1 MAFSKARRLS
11 DFISA
16 NGSIPAGKFTDST
29 ITSAHI
35 VDATIVPADM
45 HATLNLTGKTVTV
58 ATASGSTNSTAVAST
73 AFVQQE
79 LTTLIG
85 GAPSTLND
93 LNELAAAINDDANYN
108 STLTTALATKLP
120 LAGGTLTGTLVINT
134 SGFSRLDLRTAR
146 TGAAD
151 NIGGVQFLNNSNAL
165 KSQIYGSNDGTLRIA
180 TNGNVTAI
188 TLDASQ
194 NATFAGTIASGAIT
208 STGKIEA
215 TQLDLVGTDNYI
227 AYGSAGTAPSNG
239 DYLRLRDVASGNDAL
254 QFYMDGSKL
263 FSIDGQTGNAYHKG
277 TISSGEIASG
287 KITANGGAVYSETTQ
302 GAAKGTI
309 HLDPDSATDHA
320 GTALTFGASDSGSGN
335 SAQAGIYTR
344 SDGSYGTKIYI
355 STTNDYGAGSKTAL
369 KIDHLG
375 HLGIMRGDL
384 KIGSQTVIDANKNLT
399 NIGTI
404 ASGAI
409 TSTGKV
415 QGNSLKA
422 HVGSDDGSQLNL
434 FADASGHCFIAGHT
448 LRWMTGPNSN
458 RTTRMY
464 LSNTGHLTLNGNFY
478 VNGSTNYLVEGSNGN
493 NVSGAR
499 VKFLRTTDIR
509 TPYSNLAGSNNIG
522 GLFTSYALNNTSPYA
537 DAIYVQS
544 YSDTSG
550 GANNA
555 LMMSKSASN
564 TKVVRYSFGSS
575 SAWSSQTQYA
585 LYGTTGSDQ
594 RLKENVTDITNGLD
608 IINSLRPVNF
618 DWNDLYLTAG
628 MSKNISEQDVLEE
641 DQSII
646 IPDSKIQNVGL
657 IAQEVEAVLP
667 TVVHENNLSLGGTA
681 YKNVSYEKI
690 VPHLIAAIQE
700 QQTLIESLTARIAAL
715 GA

>member
-1 MAFSKARRLS
+1 
-11 DFISA
+11 
-16 NGSIPAGKFTDST
+16 
-29 ITSAHI
+29 
-35 VDATIVPADM
+35 
-45 HATLNLTGKTVTV
+45 
-58 ATASGSTNSTAVAST
+58 
-73 AFVQQE
+73 
-79 LTTLIG
+79 
-85 GAPSTLND
+85 
-93 LNELAAAINDDANYN
+93 
-108 STLTTALATKLP
+108 
-120 LAGGTLTGTLVINT
+120 
-134 SGFSRLDLRTAR
+134 
-146 TGAAD
+146 
-151 NIGGVQFLNNSNAL
+151 
-165 KSQIYGSNDGTLRIA
+165 
-180 TNGNVTAI
+180 
-188 TLDASQ
+188 
-194 NATFAGTIASGAIT
+194 GAIT
-208 STGKIEA
+208 ALHGTTHNISISPTSTGGV
-215 TQLDLVGTDNYI
+215 LNVRNSSGT
-227 AYGSAGTAPSNG
+227 S
-239 DYLRLRDVASGNDAL
+239 VVV
-254 QFYMDGSKL
+254 MDGRGTP
-263 FSIDGQTGNAYHKG
+263 FIDVTGVLKVGG
-277 TISSGEIASG
+277 T
-287 KITANGGAVYSETTQ
+287 
-302 GAAKGTI
+302 
-309 HLDPDSATDHA
+309 
-320 GTALTFGASDSGSGN
+320 
-335 SAQAGIYTR
+335 
-344 SDGSYGTKIYI
+344 
-355 STTNDYGAGSKTAL
+355 
-369 KIDHLG
+369 
-375 HLGIMRGDL
+375 
-384 KIGSQTVIDANKNLT
+384 TVIDASRNLT
-399 NIGTI
+399 SIANAGFGIATAAGIANARTVNVYGGSSQHGSVVVEGNNGTNFLMMNSGLSSSNLPSIYFNNALRFATATNKGSGGFSERFRIDSGGVDVVSGGISVGGTTAIDANRNLTVGTI